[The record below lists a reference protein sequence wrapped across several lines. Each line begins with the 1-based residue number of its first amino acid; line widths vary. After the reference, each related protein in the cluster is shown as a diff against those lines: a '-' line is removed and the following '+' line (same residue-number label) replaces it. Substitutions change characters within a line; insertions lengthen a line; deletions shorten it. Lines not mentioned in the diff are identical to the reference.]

1 MQKLIIGWSLPCT
14 LAIAASHASA
24 EDFAQLG
31 SAIEAD
37 KIAMTRLQ
45 TDMNQ
50 KTSDNERLKK
60 EYDIYADQVKNSI
73 DPMVKS

>member
-1 MQKLIIGWSLPCT
+1 MRKWMARCALACT
-14 LAIAASHASA
+14 LTFAAGHASA
-24 EDFAQLG
+24 QDVAQLG

-37 KIAMTRLQ
+37 KVTMVSLQ

-60 EYDIYADQVKNSI
+60 EYDIYADQLKTRTALW
-73 DPMVKS
+73 

>member
-1 MQKLIIGWSLPCT
+1 MPQWKMSLNSVRPLKPT
-14 LAIAASHASA
+14 RS
-24 EDFAQLG
+24 Q
-31 SAIEAD
+31 
-37 KIAMTRLQ
+37 MTVLQ

-60 EYDIYADQVKNSI
+60 EYDIYADQLKNRI